1 MNALLTKIRSPI
13 NLQKQYFNVLI
24 SFFVGYVNLGK
35 NLRNVQFYHSEKL
48 CELFNV
54 TK

>member
-24 SFFVGYVNLGK
+24 SFFVGYVNF
-35 NLRNVQFYHSEKL
+35 REKFKECSIL
-48 CELFNV
+48 S
-54 TK
+54 